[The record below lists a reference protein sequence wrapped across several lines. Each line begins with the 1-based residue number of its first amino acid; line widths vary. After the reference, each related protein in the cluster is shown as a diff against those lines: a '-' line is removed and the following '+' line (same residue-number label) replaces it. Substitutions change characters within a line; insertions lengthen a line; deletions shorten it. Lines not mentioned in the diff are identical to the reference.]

1 MAGEST
7 VLMLEQVG
15 EIRTLKQI
23 SVTDNRIPETLNGES
38 GFHIYHVQLLTQLI
52 LEEMNRQGAC
62 ALSEEDVRA
71 IAMAASLHDI
81 GKSQIP
87 KSILDFPGKLS
98 PVEYDIVKKHATFG
112 EAIIKSLDFSG
123 IDPRIQTYA
132 TQIARSHHERYD
144 GTGYPDG
151 LKGDEIPLCAQV
163 VALADSYDALT
174 SSRSYKDAFS
184 QDVALQMISSGMCGI
199 FDERLI
205 NCLLQVVNHSELVSL
220 REALAKTRS
229 VIAPEVGF
237 VPERVLCIG
246 NTRYITEA
254 FLQNTFPESK
264 VTVIGNTELGS
275 ADRIKLFRIK
285 KPSIRAVLE
294 TYDFDLIVF
303 FSGDLTFYTTE
314 ESNAEELREVLQYA
328 RELQKDV
335 KIIFLSS
342 LDSAFS
348 KKTDRAILSAAKEN
362 LCQFYAQTTD
372 LDIKVV
378 QIPYLYSG
386 VYENDFLYS
395 VFDRIHR
402 KKTVVIDEQPGE
414 HMHFLSLQDLSALL
428 ARLVDNWQEGKGVL
442 TVGDEFK
449 LTFGDFAR
457 ELTALNEK
465 AKVDFQGAAGKN
477 SLKTTNK
484 ALRNEYG
491 WFARVSIL
499 EELAEEYEKFM
510 ETKREKTLTLWEKI
524 KKWVEEHS
532 LLVKLLELFVLFAV
546 TELLLRL
553 TDSAVIFSIVD
564 FRMVYIVIM
573 ATVHGLY
580 FGLAAAGLSSVSW
593 LVAKVASG
601 TSLLTIFYE
610 PTNWLPFVFF
620 VLVGAVCGYVKLR
633 KDDTICFVSDQNS
646 LLEDKLVFT
655 REIYEDTY
663 REKQDL
669 KKQIIGSKD
678 SFGKIFDITRKLDTV
693 EIQELYLRVMETFEE
708 VLENKSLTIYSV
720 HNKSRFGRL
729 EVASRDIGDTVPHS
743 ISLETYREML
753 EVLKT
758 GDVWRNVGLKT
769 GYPMFSAG
777 VYRGEELVLLIFLW
791 QADLDQRSLYYVN
804 LFNILCD
811 LLQMSLLQAFDY
823 NRFTYNEQHIPNTDI
838 LNAEAFAARLEDF
851 EALEEKKF
859 ATHLLLEIDRE
870 DRSYDEMDDLLLPLV
885 RSNDVLGV
893 SREGK
898 IRLLLTQA
906 SEENLPVIL
915 PRFEKLG
922 LKVTVLE

>member
-1 MAGEST
+1 MAGENT
-7 VLMLEQVG
+7 VLMLEQEG
-15 EIRTLKQI
+15 EIKRLKQI
-23 SVTDNRIPETLNGES
+23 VVTDDQIPEMLNGES
-38 GFHIYHVQLLTQLI
+38 GFHIYHVQLLTQLL
-52 LEEMNRQGAC
+52 LEEMNKQGAC
-62 ALSEEDVRA
+62 DLPDADVQA

-81 GKSQIP
+81 GKSRVP

-98 PVEYDIVKKHATFG
+98 PVEYDIVKKHAVFG
-112 EAIIKSLDFSG
+112 ETIIKELDFSG
-123 IDPRIQTYA
+123 LDEKIQMYA
-132 TQIARSHHERYD
+132 AQIARSHHERYD

-151 LKGDEIPLCAQV
+151 LKGNEIPLCAQV
-163 VALADSYDALT
+163 VSLADSYDALT
-174 SSRSYKDAFS
+174 SNRSYKDAFS

-199 FDERLI
+199 FDETLI
-205 NCLLQVVNHSELVSL
+205 NSLMKVVNHGDLVSL
-220 REALAKTRS
+220 RETLAKKRS
-229 VIAPEVGF
+229 VIAVNVGF

-246 NTRYITEA
+246 NTQYITEE
-254 FLQNTFPESK
+254 FIGNTFPNSK

-275 ADRIKLFRIK
+275 ADKIKLFRIR

-303 FSGDLTFYTTE
+303 FSGDLTFQTTE
-314 ESNAEELREVLQYA
+314 ESNSEDLREVLQYA
-328 RELQKDV
+328 QELQKGV

-362 LCQFYAQTTD
+362 LCQFYAQKTD
-372 LDIKVV
+372 LDVKVV

-386 VYENDFLYS
+386 TYEKDFLYG
-395 VFDRIHR
+395 VFDGIYR
-402 KKTVVIDEQPGE
+402 KKTVVIDEQPDE

-428 ARLVDNWQEGKGVL
+428 SRLVDNWQEGKGIL

-449 LTFGDFAR
+449 LTFADFGR
-457 ELTALNEK
+457 ELMALNEN
-465 AKVDFQGAAGKN
+465 AQVDFQGAGGKN
-477 SLKTTNK
+477 SLKTTNR

-491 WFARVSIL
+491 WFAKVSIM
-499 EELAEEYEKFM
+499 EELAEEYDKFLV
-510 ETKREKTLTLWEKI
+510 TKQEKTLTLWEKI
-524 KKWVEEHS
+524 KNWVEKHN
-532 LLVKLLELFVLFAV
+532 LLVKNLELLLLFFV
-546 TELLLRL
+546 TELLLHL

-564 FRMVYIVIM
+564 FRMAYIVIM

-580 FGLAAAGLSSVSW
+580 YGLAAAGLSSISW

-601 TSLLTIFYE
+601 TNFMTIFYE

-620 VLVGAVCGYVKLR
+620 ALVGALCGYVKLR
-633 KDDTICFVSDQNS
+633 KDNEICTVTEQNG
-646 LLEDKLVFT
+646 LLEDKLIFT

-729 EVASRDIGDTVPHS
+729 EVASRDIGDTVPRS
-743 ISLETYREML
+743 VSLETYADML

-758 GDVWRNVGLKT
+758 GDVWRNVGLRT
-769 GYPMFSAG
+769 GYPMFAAG
-777 VYRGEELVLLIFLW
+777 VYRGEELVLMIFLW

-859 ATHLLLEIDRE
+859 ATHLLLEIDQG
-870 DRSYDEMDDLLLPLV
+870 DRSYDEMDDLLLPIV
-885 RSNDVLGV
+885 RDNDVLGV
-893 SREGK
+893 SKEGK

-922 LKVTVLE
+922 LKVTVIE